1 MMTREDST
9 AYIQALFGKQAI
21 HVPINLIVQY
31 QGERQGHPSCSVV
44 GFVQADI
51 RADETKVR
59 GFRHELIRAD
69 AVIRPQE
76 RYTDGEHCGVG
87 LSGLATGGSL
97 YPHSWRYVYDQEKGL
112 LVPNSSY
119 DPACK

>member
-1 MMTREDST
+1 MLDKMESQV
-9 AYIQALFGKQAI
+9 YIQALFGKQAI

-31 QGERQGHPSCSVV
+31 QGEMKGQPFCSVV
-44 GFVQADI
+44 GFVSADI
-51 RADETKVR
+51 RAEETKAR
-59 GFRHELIRAD
+59 GFQHELILAD
-69 AVIRPQE
+69 AVIRPQG

-97 YPHSWRYVYDQEKGL
+97 YPQSWRYVYDQEKGL
-112 LVPNSSY
+112 LVPNRPY